1 MARPDT
7 RYARSGDVHIAYQ
20 VVGDGPVDIV
30 FVQGFISNLEVQ
42 WEEPGLAHLLM
53 RLASLGRLILFDKR
67 GSGLS
72 DRVTEAPDLETRM
85 EDVRAVMDAAGS
97 RRAVLIGGSEG
108 GPMSILF
115 AATHP
120 ERTAA
125 LILYGAYAH
134 FRSSVLSREAVER
147 FVAGVAASWGTGESL
162 RAFAPGLLGDTR
174 FSDWWARFER
184 LGASPAGA
192 IALAR
197 MNAEIDVRP
206 VLPSVRVPTLVL
218 HRRGDVRV
226 NAEAGR
232 YLARQIAGA
241 RHVELEGSDHPMWV
255 GDTDAVVDEIENFL
269 TGARPVPADHRVLA
283 TVLATEIAG
292 ARHSIERFAALATE
306 QVARFGG
313 RASESGVALFDGPSR
328 AVRCAM
334 AIRDDAGSLGLALR
348 AGVHTGEVESRGGS
362 TGGRA
367 LHVAAR
373 IAAGAPIGDVLVSAI
388 VRDLATDGALVF
400 AERGECALAG
410 LSEPVRLL
418 AASFRDER
426 GEAGRRSGRADLA
439 ILSPREREI
448 VAFLARGMTNS
459 EIAAELALSEHTVKR
474 HVANILLK
482 LDLPSRAAAAA
493 LAAGQ
498 R

>member
-1 MARPDT
+1 MARPET

-20 VVGDGPVDIV
+20 VVGEGPVDIV

-42 WEEPGLAHLLM
+42 WEEPGLAHLM
-53 RLASLGRLILFDKR
+53 TRLASFGRLILFDKR

-72 DRVTEAPDLETRM
+72 DRVTEMPTLETRM

-134 FRSSVLSREAVER
+134 FRTWVLSREAVEK
-147 FVAGVAASWGTGESL
+147 FVAGVDASWGTGESL
-162 RAFAPGLLGDTR
+162 RAFAPGLLGDAR
-174 FSDWWARFER
+174 FRAWWARFER

-226 NAEAGR
+226 NVEAGR
-232 YLARQIAGA
+232 YLARHIQGA

-255 GDTDAVVDEIENFL
+255 GDTDAILDEVEDFL
-269 TGARPVPADHRVLA
+269 TGARPAPTDHPVLA
-283 TVLATEIAG
+283 TVLAIEIAD
-292 ARHSIERFAALATE
+292 ARHLAARFAQLVAE

-313 RASESGVALFDGPSR
+313 RTPEAGVALFDGPSC

-334 AIRDDAGSLGLALR
+334 AIRDEASSLGLAVR
-348 AGVHTGEVESRGGS
+348 AGVHTGEVERRGDAA
-362 TGGRA
+362 GGHA
-367 LHVAAR
+367 LRVAAR
-373 IAAGAPIGDVLVSAI
+373 IAAAARMGDVLVSGM

-400 AERGECALAG
+400 SERGECALAG
-410 LSEPVRLL
+410 LSEPIRLL
-418 AASFRDER
+418 AASLRNDP

-439 ILSPREREI
+439 TLSPREREI

-459 EIAAELALSEHTVKR
+459 GIAAELALSEHTVKR

-493 LAAGQ
+493 IAAGSH
-498 R
+498 